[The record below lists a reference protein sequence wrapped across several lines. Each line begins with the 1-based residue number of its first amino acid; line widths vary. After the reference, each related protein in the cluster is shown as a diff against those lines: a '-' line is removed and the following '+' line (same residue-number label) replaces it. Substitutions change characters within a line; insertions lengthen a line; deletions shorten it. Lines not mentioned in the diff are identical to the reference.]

1 MVSGS
6 HRLTYNYEMLVN
18 SNNVA
23 QTLKLSIKADFVLLL
38 FGLVMSVLGGPAFAI
53 DYFEIT
59 KPKFI
64 PVKVG
69 LIGGRDTE
77 VVAVKKIFRE
87 NLEKVLYF
95 QIIDG
100 TREEFAQSE
109 EVFFQLEII
118 LKKKLDQLEFNLW
131 TKGEDLPVTQ
141 NSLPLKGGVDNFRKI
156 GLFLTDWFV
165 LKTLNFKGVT
175 ASKIAYTAQKIN
187 RRKNIMLSSYDGTVQ
202 KRFSYNL
209 GSNNLASWSFDNKN
223 ILYTT
228 FTRSSVQLTI
238 QPSIRLRAK
247 ILSFPSVFQPLGA
260 SWRMDGESI
269 LLTLMKKGNS
279 DIYSYNLADAKLEK
293 IFAWKSLETSPQM
306 SPDGKKIAFVS
317 DSARLNRPQIYVHN
331 ILTHKTERV
340 TFRGNYNSSP
350 KWSPDGSQLIYER
363 QVKGVF
369 QLFKYT
375 LLTRKH
381 VQLTFGRY
389 DSEKPDWSPNG
400 KQIVFSAKK
409 KKVSKLYYIS
419 AFGGRSIRVTTNA
432 NNITETNPVWSK

>member
-1 MVSGS
+1 MCATGGS
-6 HRLTYNYEMLVN
+6 AL
-18 SNNVA
+18 
-23 QTLKLSIKADFVLLL
+23 
-38 FGLVMSVLGGPAFAI
+38 AI

-59 KPKFI
+59 NPKFV

-69 LIGGRDTE
+69 MIEGAGSE
-77 VVAVKKIFRE
+77 VTAVQKVFKA

-100 TREEFAQSE
+100 TKAEFLKSE
-109 EVFFQLEII
+109 EVVFRLELLLKKNPDQLEIT
-118 LKKKLDQLEFNLW
+118 LW
-131 TKGEDLPVTQ
+131 TQGEESAVAQKL
-141 NSLPLKGGVDNFRKI
+141 LPLEEAENLRKT
-156 GLFLTDWFV
+156 GLLLADWFV
-165 LKTLNFKGVT
+165 GKTLNFKGVSG
-175 ASKIAYTAQKIN
+175 SKIAYTSQKTN

-247 ILSFPSVFQPLGA
+247 ILTFPSGFQPLGA
-260 SWRMDGESI
+260 SWRKDGKSI

-279 DIYSYNLADAKLEK
+279 DIFSYNLADAKLEK

-306 SPDGKKIAFVS
+306 SPDGQKIAFVS
-317 DSARLNRPQIYVHN
+317 DSARPRRPQIYVHN
-331 ILTHKTERV
+331 MLSHKTERV
-340 TFRGNYNSSP
+340 TFRGSYNSSP
-350 KWSPDGSQLIYER
+350 KWSPDGSQLVYER

-375 LLTRKH
+375 LLTRRH
-381 VQLTFGRY
+381 LQLTFGRY
-389 DSEKPDWSPNG
+389 DAEKPDWSPNG

-409 KKVSKLYYIS
+409 KKMAKLYYIS

-432 NNITETNPVWSK
+432 NDIAETNPVWSK

>member
-1 MVSGS
+1 MCVTGGS
-6 HRLTYNYEMLVN
+6 AL
-18 SNNVA
+18 
-23 QTLKLSIKADFVLLL
+23 
-38 FGLVMSVLGGPAFAI
+38 AI

-59 KPKFI
+59 NPKFV

-69 LIGGRDTE
+69 LIEGAGSE
-77 VVAVKKIFRE
+77 VKAIQKVFKA

-100 TREEFAQSE
+100 TKAEFLKSE
-109 EVFFQLEII
+109 EVVFRLELLLKKNPDQLEIS
-118 LKKKLDQLEFNLW
+118 LW
-131 TKGEDLPVTQ
+131 TQGEESPVAQ
-141 NSLPLKGGVDNFRKI
+141 KLLPLEEADNLRKT
-156 GLFLTDWFV
+156 GLLLADWFV
-165 LKTLNFKGVT
+165 GETLNFKGVSD
-175 ASKIAYTAQKIN
+175 SKIAYTSQKTN
-187 RRKNIMLSSYDGTVQ
+187 RRKNIMLSSYDGTLQ

-247 ILSFPSVFQPLGA
+247 ILSFPSGFQPLGA
-260 SWRMDGESI
+260 SWRKDGKSI
-269 LLTLMKKGNS
+269 LLTLMNKGNS
-279 DIYSYNLADAKLEK
+279 DIYSYNLADSKLEK

-306 SPDGKKIAFVS
+306 SQDGQKIAFVS
-317 DSARLNRPQIYVHN
+317 DSARPRRPQIYVHN
-331 ILTHKTERV
+331 MLTNKTERV
-340 TFRGNYNSSP
+340 TFRGSYNSSP
-350 KWSPDGSQLIYER
+350 KWSPDGSQLVYER
-363 QVKGVF
+363 QIKGVF

-375 LLTRKH
+375 LLTRRH
-381 VQLTFGRY
+381 LQLTFGRY

-409 KKVSKLYYIS
+409 KNVSKLYYIS

-432 NNITETNPVWSK
+432 NDIAETNPVWSK

>member
-1 MVSGS
+1 MCATGGS
-6 HRLTYNYEMLVN
+6 AL
-18 SNNVA
+18 
-23 QTLKLSIKADFVLLL
+23 
-38 FGLVMSVLGGPAFAI
+38 AI

-59 KPKFI
+59 NPKFV

-69 LIGGRDTE
+69 MIEGAGSE
-77 VVAVKKIFRE
+77 VTAVQKVFKA

-100 TREEFAQSE
+100 TKAEFLKSE
-109 EVFFQLEII
+109 EVVFRLELLLKKNPDQLEIT
-118 LKKKLDQLEFNLW
+118 LW
-131 TKGEDLPVTQ
+131 TQGEESPVAQ
-141 NSLPLKGGVDNFRKI
+141 KLLPLEEAENLRKT
-156 GLFLTDWFV
+156 GLLLADWFV
-165 LKTLNFKGVT
+165 GKTLNFNGVSG
-175 ASKIAYTAQKIN
+175 SKIAYTSQKTN

-247 ILSFPSVFQPLGA
+247 ILTFPSGFQPLGA
-260 SWRMDGESI
+260 SWRKDGKSI

-279 DIYSYNLADAKLEK
+279 DIFSYNLADAKLEK

-306 SPDGKKIAFVS
+306 SPDGQKIAFVS
-317 DSARLNRPQIYVHN
+317 DSARPRRPQIYVHN
-331 ILTHKTERV
+331 MLSHKTERV
-340 TFRGNYNSSP
+340 TFRGSYNSSP
-350 KWSPDGSQLIYER
+350 KWSPDGSQLVYER

-375 LLTRKH
+375 LLTRRH
-381 VQLTFGRY
+381 LQLTFGRY
-389 DSEKPDWSPNG
+389 DAEKPDWSPNG

-409 KKVSKLYYIS
+409 KKMAKLYYIS

-432 NNITETNPVWSK
+432 NDIAETNPVWSK

>member
-1 MVSGS
+1 MSVKSKNANQAIIL
-6 HRLTYNYEMLVN
+6 R
-18 SNNVA
+18 
-23 QTLKLSIKADFVLLL
+23 IKAGFVFLL
-38 FGLVMSVLGGPAFAI
+38 FGLIMCSTGGSALAI

-59 KPKFI
+59 NPKFV

-69 LIGGRDTE
+69 LIEGAGSE
-77 VVAVKKIFRE
+77 VTAVQKVFKA

-100 TREEFAQSE
+100 TKAEFLKSE
-109 EVFFQLEII
+109 EVVFRLELFLKKNPDQLEIT
-118 LKKKLDQLEFNLW
+118 LW
-131 TKGEDLPVTQ
+131 TQGEESAVAQKL
-141 NSLPLKGGVDNFRKI
+141 LPLEEVENLRKT
-156 GLFLTDWFV
+156 GLLLADWFV
-165 LKTLNFKGVT
+165 GKTLNFNGVSG
-175 ASKIAYTAQKIN
+175 SKIAYTSQKTN

-247 ILSFPSVFQPLGA
+247 ILTFPSGFQPLGA
-260 SWRMDGESI
+260 SWRKDGKSI

-279 DIYSYNLADAKLEK
+279 DIFSYNLADAKLEK

-306 SPDGKKIAFVS
+306 SPDGQKIAFVS
-317 DSARLNRPQIYVHN
+317 DSARPRRPQIYVHN
-331 ILTHKTERV
+331 MLSHKTERV
-340 TFRGNYNSSP
+340 TFRGSYNSSP
-350 KWSPDGSQLIYER
+350 KWSPDGSQLVYER

-375 LLTRKH
+375 LLTRRH
-381 VQLTFGRY
+381 LQLTFGRY
-389 DSEKPDWSPNG
+389 DAEKPDWSPNG

-409 KKVSKLYYIS
+409 KKMAKLYYIS

-432 NNITETNPVWSK
+432 NDIAETNPVWSK

>member
-1 MVSGS
+1 MCATGGS
-6 HRLTYNYEMLVN
+6 AL
-18 SNNVA
+18 
-23 QTLKLSIKADFVLLL
+23 
-38 FGLVMSVLGGPAFAI
+38 AI

-59 KPKFI
+59 NPKFV

-69 LIGGRDTE
+69 MIEGVGSE
-77 VVAVKKIFRE
+77 VMAVQKVFKA

-100 TREEFAQSE
+100 TKAEFLKSE
-109 EVFFQLEII
+109 EVVFRLELLLKKNPDQLEIT
-118 LKKKLDQLEFNLW
+118 LW
-131 TKGEDLPVTQ
+131 TQGEESPVAQ
-141 NSLPLKGGVDNFRKI
+141 KLLPLEEVENLRKT
-156 GLFLTDWFV
+156 GLLLADWFV
-165 LKTLNFKGVT
+165 GKTLNFNGVSG
-175 ASKIAYTAQKIN
+175 SKIAYTSQKTN

-247 ILSFPSVFQPLGA
+247 ILTFPSGFQPLGA
-260 SWRMDGESI
+260 SWRKDGKSI

-279 DIYSYNLADAKLEK
+279 DIFSYNLADAKLEK

-306 SPDGKKIAFVS
+306 SPDGQKIAFVS
-317 DSARLNRPQIYVHN
+317 DSARPRRPQIYVHN
-331 ILTHKTERV
+331 MLSHKTERV
-340 TFRGNYNSSP
+340 TFRGSYNSSP
-350 KWSPDGSQLIYER
+350 KWSPDGSQLVYER

-375 LLTRKH
+375 LLTRRH
-381 VQLTFGRY
+381 LQLTFGRY
-389 DSEKPDWSPNG
+389 DAEKPDWSPNG

-409 KKVSKLYYIS
+409 KKMAKLYYIS

-432 NNITETNPVWSK
+432 NDIAETNPVWSK

>member
-1 MVSGS
+1 MCATGGS
-6 HRLTYNYEMLVN
+6 AL
-18 SNNVA
+18 
-23 QTLKLSIKADFVLLL
+23 
-38 FGLVMSVLGGPAFAI
+38 AI

-59 KPKFI
+59 NPKFV

-69 LIGGRDTE
+69 MIDGVGSE
-77 VVAVKKIFRE
+77 VMAVQKVFKA

-100 TREEFAQSE
+100 TKAEFLKSE
-109 EVFFQLEII
+109 EVVFRLELLLKKNPDQLEIT
-118 LKKKLDQLEFNLW
+118 LW
-131 TKGEDLPVTQ
+131 TQGEESPVAQ
-141 NSLPLKGGVDNFRKI
+141 KLLPLEEVENLRKT
-156 GLFLTDWFV
+156 GLLLADWFV
-165 LKTLNFKGVT
+165 GKTLNFKGVSG
-175 ASKIAYTAQKIN
+175 SKIAYTSQKTN

-247 ILSFPSVFQPLGA
+247 ILTFPSGFQPLGA
-260 SWRMDGESI
+260 SWRKDGKSI
-269 LLTLMKKGNS
+269 LLTLMNKGNS

-306 SPDGKKIAFVS
+306 SPDGQKIAFVS
-317 DSARLNRPQIYVHN
+317 DSARPRRPQIYVHN
-331 ILTHKTERV
+331 MLSHKTERV
-340 TFRGNYNSSP
+340 TFRGSYNSSP
-350 KWSPDGSQLIYER
+350 KWSPDGSQLVYER

-375 LLTRKH
+375 LLTRRH
-381 VQLTFGRY
+381 LQLTFGRY
-389 DSEKPDWSPNG
+389 DAEKPDWSPNG

-409 KKVSKLYYIS
+409 KKMAKLYYIS

-432 NNITETNPVWSK
+432 KDIAETNPVWSK

>member
-1 MVSGS
+1 MSVKSKNANQAIIL
-6 HRLTYNYEMLVN
+6 R
-18 SNNVA
+18 
-23 QTLKLSIKADFVLLL
+23 IKAGFVFLL
-38 FGLVMSVLGGPAFAI
+38 FGLIMCSTGGSALAI

-59 KPKFI
+59 NPKFV

-69 LIGGRDTE
+69 MIEGAGGE
-77 VVAVKKIFRE
+77 VAAVQKVFKA

-100 TREEFAQSE
+100 TKAEFLKSE
-109 EVFFQLEII
+109 EVVFRLELLLKKYPDQLEIT
-118 LKKKLDQLEFNLW
+118 LW
-131 TKGEDLPVTQ
+131 TQGEESPVAQ
-141 NSLPLKGGVDNFRKI
+141 KLLPLEEAENLRKT
-156 GLFLTDWFV
+156 GLLLADWFV
-165 LKTLNFKGVT
+165 GKTLNFKGVSG
-175 ASKIAYTAQKIN
+175 SKIAYTSQKTN

-247 ILSFPSVFQPLGA
+247 ILTFPSGFQPLGA
-260 SWRMDGESI
+260 SWRKDGKSI

-279 DIYSYNLADAKLEK
+279 DIFSYNLADAKLEK

-306 SPDGKKIAFVS
+306 SPDGQKIAFVS
-317 DSARLNRPQIYVHN
+317 DSARPRRPQIYVHN
-331 ILTHKTERV
+331 MLSHKTERV
-340 TFRGNYNSSP
+340 TFRGSYNSSP
-350 KWSPDGSQLIYER
+350 KWSPDGSQLVYER

-375 LLTRKH
+375 LLTRRH
-381 VQLTFGRY
+381 LQLTFGRY
-389 DSEKPDWSPNG
+389 DAEKPDWSPNG

-409 KKVSKLYYIS
+409 KKMAKLYYIS

-432 NNITETNPVWSK
+432 NDIAETNPVWSK

>member
-1 MVSGS
+1 MSVKSKNANQAIIL
-6 HRLTYNYEMLVN
+6 R
-18 SNNVA
+18 
-23 QTLKLSIKADFVLLL
+23 IKAGFVFLL
-38 FGLVMSVLGGPAFAI
+38 FGLIMCATGGSALAI

-59 KPKFI
+59 NPKFV

-69 LIGGRDTE
+69 MIEGAGSE
-77 VVAVKKIFRE
+77 VTAVQKVFKA

-100 TREEFAQSE
+100 TKAEFLKSE
-109 EVFFQLEII
+109 EVVFRLELLLKKNPDQLEIT
-118 LKKKLDQLEFNLW
+118 LW
-131 TKGEDLPVTQ
+131 TQGEESAVAQKL
-141 NSLPLKGGVDNFRKI
+141 LPLEEVENLRKT
-156 GLFLTDWFV
+156 GLLLADWFV
-165 LKTLNFKGVT
+165 GKTLNFNGVSG
-175 ASKIAYTAQKIN
+175 SKIAYTSQKTN

-247 ILSFPSVFQPLGA
+247 ILTFPSGFQPLGA
-260 SWRMDGESI
+260 SWRKDGKSI

-279 DIYSYNLADAKLEK
+279 DIFSYNLADAKLEK

-306 SPDGKKIAFVS
+306 SPDGQKIAFVS
-317 DSARLNRPQIYVHN
+317 DSARPRRPQIYVHN
-331 ILTHKTERV
+331 MLSHKTERV
-340 TFRGNYNSSP
+340 TFRGSYNSSP
-350 KWSPDGSQLIYER
+350 KWSPDGSQLVYER

-375 LLTRKH
+375 LLTRRH
-381 VQLTFGRY
+381 LQLTFGRY
-389 DSEKPDWSPNG
+389 DAEKPDWSPNG

-409 KKVSKLYYIS
+409 KKMAKLYYIS

-432 NNITETNPVWSK
+432 NDIAETNPVWSK

>member
-1 MVSGS
+1 MCATGGS
-6 HRLTYNYEMLVN
+6 AL
-18 SNNVA
+18 
-23 QTLKLSIKADFVLLL
+23 
-38 FGLVMSVLGGPAFAI
+38 AI

-59 KPKFI
+59 NPKFV

-69 LIGGRDTE
+69 LIEGAGSE
-77 VVAVKKIFRE
+77 VTAVQKVFKA

-100 TREEFAQSE
+100 TKAEFLKSE
-109 EVFFQLEII
+109 EVVFRLELLLKKNPDQLEIT
-118 LKKKLDQLEFNLW
+118 LW
-131 TKGEDLPVTQ
+131 TQGEESPVAQ
-141 NSLPLKGGVDNFRKI
+141 KLLPLEEADNLRKT
-156 GLFLTDWFV
+156 GLLLADWFV
-165 LKTLNFKGVT
+165 GKTLNFNGVSG
-175 ASKIAYTAQKIN
+175 SKIAYTSQKTN

-247 ILSFPSVFQPLGA
+247 ILTFPSGFQPLGA
-260 SWRMDGESI
+260 SWRKDGKSI

-279 DIYSYNLADAKLEK
+279 DIFSYNLADAKLEK

-306 SPDGKKIAFVS
+306 SPDGQKIAFVS
-317 DSARLNRPQIYVHN
+317 DSARPRRPQIYVHN
-331 ILTHKTERV
+331 MLSHKTERV
-340 TFRGNYNSSP
+340 TFRGSYNSSP
-350 KWSPDGSQLIYER
+350 KWSPDGSQLVYER

-375 LLTRKH
+375 LLTRRH
-381 VQLTFGRY
+381 LQLTFGRY
-389 DSEKPDWSPNG
+389 DAEKPDWSPNG

-409 KKVSKLYYIS
+409 KKMAKLYYIS

-432 NNITETNPVWSK
+432 NDIAETNPVWSK

>member
-1 MVSGS
+1 MLIGLIMSASGGS
-6 HRLTYNYEMLVN
+6 AV
-18 SNNVA
+18 
-23 QTLKLSIKADFVLLL
+23 
-38 FGLVMSVLGGPAFAI
+38 AI

-59 KPKFI
+59 NPKFV

-69 LIGGRDTE
+69 LIGGSGTE
-77 VVAVKKIFRE
+77 VVAIKKVFKA

-95 QIIDG
+95 KIING
-100 TREEFAQSE
+100 TKEEFAQSE
-109 EVFFQLEII
+109 EVIFRLELL
-118 LKKKLDQLEFNLW
+118 LKKNPDQLEVTLW
-131 TKGEDLPVTQ
+131 SQGEESPVAQKLLPLEETKGL
-141 NSLPLKGGVDNFRKI
+141 RKT
-156 GLFLTDWFV
+156 GLLLADWFV
-165 LKTLNFKGVT
+165 GKTLNFKGVSV
-175 ASKIAYTAQKIN
+175 SKIAYTAQKAK

-223 ILYTT
+223 IIYTT

-247 ILSFPSVFQPLGA
+247 ILSFPSGFQPLGA
-260 SWRMDGESI
+260 SWIKDGKSI

-279 DIYSYNLADAKLEK
+279 DIFSYNLADAKLEK

-306 SPDGKKIAFVS
+306 SPDGQKIAFVS
-317 DSARLNRPQIYVHN
+317 DSARPRRPQIYVHN
-331 ILTHKTERV
+331 MLTHKTERV
-340 TFRGNYNSSP
+340 TFRGSYNSSP

-375 LLTRKH
+375 LLTRRH
-381 VQLTFGRY
+381 LQLTFGRY

-409 KKVSKLYYIS
+409 KNVSKLYYIS

-432 NNITETNPVWSK
+432 NDIAETNPVWSK

>member
-1 MVSGS
+1 MSVKSKNGDKA
-6 HRLTYNYEMLVN
+6 LILV
-18 SNNVA
+18 
-23 QTLKLSIKADFVLLL
+23 IKAGFVLMLI
-38 FGLVMSVLGGPAFAI
+38 GLIMSASGGSAVAI

-59 KPKFI
+59 NPKFV

-69 LIGGRDTE
+69 LIGGSGTE
-77 VVAVKKIFRE
+77 VVAIKKVFKA

-95 QIIDG
+95 KIING
-100 TREEFAQSE
+100 TKEEFAQSE
-109 EVFFQLEII
+109 EVIFRLELL
-118 LKKKLDQLEFNLW
+118 LKKNPDQLEVTLW
-131 TKGEDLPVTQ
+131 SQGEESPVAQ
-141 NSLPLKGGVDNFRKI
+141 KLLPLEETEGLRKT
-156 GLFLTDWFV
+156 GLLLADWFV
-165 LKTLNFKGVT
+165 GKTLNFKGISG
-175 ASKIAYTAQKIN
+175 SKIAYTAQKAK

-223 ILYTT
+223 IIYTT

-247 ILSFPSVFQPLGA
+247 ILSFPSGFQPLGA
-260 SWRMDGESI
+260 SWIKDGKSI

-279 DIYSYNLADAKLEK
+279 DIFSYNLADAKLEK

-306 SPDGKKIAFVS
+306 SPDGQKIAFVS
-317 DSARLNRPQIYVHN
+317 DSARPRRPQIYVHN
-331 ILTHKTERV
+331 MLTHKTERV
-340 TFRGNYNSSP
+340 TFRGSYNSSP

-375 LLTRKH
+375 LLTRRH
-381 VQLTFGRY
+381 LQLTFGRY

-409 KKVSKLYYIS
+409 KNVSKLYYIS

-432 NNITETNPVWSK
+432 NDIAETNPVWSK

>member
-1 MVSGS
+1 MCATGGS
-6 HRLTYNYEMLVN
+6 AL
-18 SNNVA
+18 
-23 QTLKLSIKADFVLLL
+23 
-38 FGLVMSVLGGPAFAI
+38 AI

-59 KPKFI
+59 NPKFV

-69 LIGGRDTE
+69 LIEGAGSE
-77 VVAVKKIFRE
+77 VKAIQKVFKA

-100 TREEFAQSE
+100 TKAEFLKSE
-109 EVFFQLEII
+109 EVVFRLELLLKKNPDQLEIS
-118 LKKKLDQLEFNLW
+118 LW
-131 TKGEDLPVTQ
+131 TQGEESPVAQ
-141 NSLPLKGGVDNFRKI
+141 KLLPLEEADNLRKT
-156 GLFLTDWFV
+156 GLLLADWFV
-165 LKTLNFKGVT
+165 GETLNFKGVSD
-175 ASKIAYTAQKIN
+175 SKIAYTSQKTN
-187 RRKNIMLSSYDGTVQ
+187 RRKNIMLSSYDGTLQ

-247 ILSFPSVFQPLGA
+247 ILSFPSGFQPLGA
-260 SWRMDGESI
+260 SWRKDGKSI
-269 LLTLMKKGNS
+269 LLTLMNKGNS
-279 DIYSYNLADAKLEK
+279 DIYSYNLADSKLEK

-306 SPDGKKIAFVS
+306 SQDGQKIAFVS
-317 DSARLNRPQIYVHN
+317 DSARPRRPQIYVHN
-331 ILTHKTERV
+331 MLTNKTERV
-340 TFRGNYNSSP
+340 TFRGSYNSSP
-350 KWSPDGSQLIYER
+350 KWSPDGSQLVYER
-363 QVKGVF
+363 QIKGVF

-375 LLTRKH
+375 LLTRRH
-381 VQLTFGRY
+381 LQLTFGRY

-409 KKVSKLYYIS
+409 KNVSKLYYIS

-432 NNITETNPVWSK
+432 NDIAETNPVWSK

>member
-1 MVSGS
+1 MCATGGS
-6 HRLTYNYEMLVN
+6 AL
-18 SNNVA
+18 
-23 QTLKLSIKADFVLLL
+23 
-38 FGLVMSVLGGPAFAI
+38 AI

-59 KPKFI
+59 NPKFV

-69 LIGGRDTE
+69 MIEGAGSE
-77 VVAVKKIFRE
+77 VTAVQKVFKA

-100 TREEFAQSE
+100 TKAEFLKSE
-109 EVFFQLEII
+109 EVVFRLELLLKKNPDQLEIT
-118 LKKKLDQLEFNLW
+118 LW
-131 TKGEDLPVTQ
+131 TQGEESAVAQKL
-141 NSLPLKGGVDNFRKI
+141 LPLEEAENLRKT
-156 GLFLTDWFV
+156 GLLLADWFV
-165 LKTLNFKGVT
+165 GKTLNFNGVSG
-175 ASKIAYTAQKIN
+175 SKIAYTSQKTN

-247 ILSFPSVFQPLGA
+247 ILTFPSGFQPLGA
-260 SWRMDGESI
+260 SWRKDGKSI

-279 DIYSYNLADAKLEK
+279 DIFSYNLADAKLEK

-306 SPDGKKIAFVS
+306 SPDGQKIAFVS
-317 DSARLNRPQIYVHN
+317 DSARPRRPQIYVHN
-331 ILTHKTERV
+331 MLSHKTERV
-340 TFRGNYNSSP
+340 TFRGSYNSSP
-350 KWSPDGSQLIYER
+350 KWSPDGSQLVYER

-375 LLTRKH
+375 LLTRRH
-381 VQLTFGRY
+381 LQLTFGRY
-389 DSEKPDWSPNG
+389 DAEKPDWSPNG

-409 KKVSKLYYIS
+409 KKMAKLYYIS

-432 NNITETNPVWSK
+432 NDIAETNPVWSK

>member
-1 MVSGS
+1 MCATGGS
-6 HRLTYNYEMLVN
+6 AL
-18 SNNVA
+18 
-23 QTLKLSIKADFVLLL
+23 
-38 FGLVMSVLGGPAFAI
+38 AI

-59 KPKFI
+59 NPKFV

-69 LIGGRDTE
+69 MIEGAGSE
-77 VVAVKKIFRE
+77 VTAVQKVFKA

-100 TREEFAQSE
+100 TKAEFLKSE
-109 EVFFQLEII
+109 EVVFRLELLLKKNPDQLEIT
-118 LKKKLDQLEFNLW
+118 LW
-131 TKGEDLPVTQ
+131 TQGEESPVAQ
-141 NSLPLKGGVDNFRKI
+141 KLLPLEEVENLRKT
-156 GLFLTDWFV
+156 GLLLADWFV
-165 LKTLNFKGVT
+165 GKTLNFNGVSG
-175 ASKIAYTAQKIN
+175 SKIAYTSQKTN

-247 ILSFPSVFQPLGA
+247 ILTFPSGFQPLGA
-260 SWRMDGESI
+260 SWRKDGKSI

-279 DIYSYNLADAKLEK
+279 DIFSYNLADAKLEK

-306 SPDGKKIAFVS
+306 SPDGQKIAFVS
-317 DSARLNRPQIYVHN
+317 DSARPRRPQIYVHN
-331 ILTHKTERV
+331 MLSHKTERV
-340 TFRGNYNSSP
+340 TFRGSYNSSP
-350 KWSPDGSQLIYER
+350 KWSPDGSQLVYER

-375 LLTRKH
+375 LLTRRH
-381 VQLTFGRY
+381 LQLTFGRY
-389 DSEKPDWSPNG
+389 DAEKPDWSPNG

-409 KKVSKLYYIS
+409 KKMAKLYYIS

-432 NNITETNPVWSK
+432 NDIAETNPVWSK

>member
-1 MVSGS
+1 M
-6 HRLTYNYEMLVN
+6 
-18 SNNVA
+18 
-23 QTLKLSIKADFVLLL
+23 
-38 FGLVMSVLGGPAFAI
+38 
-53 DYFEIT
+53 
-59 KPKFI
+59 
-64 PVKVG
+64 
-69 LIGGRDTE
+69 
-77 VVAVKKIFRE
+77 
-87 NLEKVLYF
+87 
-95 QIIDG
+95 
-100 TREEFAQSE
+100 
-109 EVFFQLEII
+109 
-118 LKKKLDQLEFNLW
+118 DQLEFNLW
-131 TKGEDLPVTQ
+131 TKGEDLPVTK

-156 GLFLTDWFV
+156 GLLLTDWFV

-175 ASKIAYTAQKIN
+175 ASKIAYSAQKIN

-400 KQIVFSAKK
+400 KQIIFSSKME
-409 KKVSKLYYIS
+409 KVPKLYYIS
-419 AFGGRSIRVTTNA
+419 SFGGRTIRVTKSPP
-432 NNITETNPVWSK
+432 NISETNPVWSK

>member
-1 MVSGS
+1 MCATGGS
-6 HRLTYNYEMLVN
+6 AL
-18 SNNVA
+18 
-23 QTLKLSIKADFVLLL
+23 
-38 FGLVMSVLGGPAFAI
+38 AI

-59 KPKFI
+59 NPKFV

-69 LIGGRDTE
+69 LIEGAGSE
-77 VVAVKKIFRE
+77 VTAVQKVFKA

-100 TREEFAQSE
+100 TKAEFLKSE
-109 EVFFQLEII
+109 EVVFRLELLLKKNPDQLEIT
-118 LKKKLDQLEFNLW
+118 LW
-131 TKGEDLPVTQ
+131 TQGEESPVAQ
-141 NSLPLKGGVDNFRKI
+141 KLLPLEEAENLRKT
-156 GLFLTDWFV
+156 GLLLADWFV
-165 LKTLNFKGVT
+165 GKTLNFNGVSG
-175 ASKIAYTAQKIN
+175 SKIAYTSQKTN

-247 ILSFPSVFQPLGA
+247 ILTFPSGFQPLGA
-260 SWRMDGESI
+260 SWRKDGKSI

-279 DIYSYNLADAKLEK
+279 DIFSYNLADAKLEK

-306 SPDGKKIAFVS
+306 SPDGQKIAFVS
-317 DSARLNRPQIYVHN
+317 DSARPRRPQIYVHN
-331 ILTHKTERV
+331 MLSHKTERV
-340 TFRGNYNSSP
+340 TFRGSYNSSP
-350 KWSPDGSQLIYER
+350 KWSPDGSQLVYER

-375 LLTRKH
+375 LLTRRH
-381 VQLTFGRY
+381 LQLTFGRY
-389 DSEKPDWSPNG
+389 DAEKPDWSPNG

-409 KKVSKLYYIS
+409 KKMAKLYYIS

-432 NNITETNPVWSK
+432 NDIAETNPVWSK

>member
-1 MVSGS
+1 MCATGGS
-6 HRLTYNYEMLVN
+6 AL
-18 SNNVA
+18 
-23 QTLKLSIKADFVLLL
+23 
-38 FGLVMSVLGGPAFAI
+38 AI

-59 KPKFI
+59 NPKFV

-69 LIGGRDTE
+69 MIEGAGGE
-77 VVAVKKIFRE
+77 VAAVQKVFKA

-100 TREEFAQSE
+100 TKAEFLKSE
-109 EVFFQLEII
+109 EVVFRLELLLKKNPDQLEIT
-118 LKKKLDQLEFNLW
+118 LW
-131 TKGEDLPVTQ
+131 TQGEESAVAQKL
-141 NSLPLKGGVDNFRKI
+141 LPLEEVENLRKT
-156 GLFLTDWFV
+156 GLLLADWFV
-165 LKTLNFKGVT
+165 GKTLNFKGVSG
-175 ASKIAYTAQKIN
+175 SKIAYTSQKTN

-247 ILSFPSVFQPLGA
+247 ILTFPSGFQPLGA
-260 SWRMDGESI
+260 SWRKDGKSI

-279 DIYSYNLADAKLEK
+279 DIFSYNLADAKLEK

-306 SPDGKKIAFVS
+306 SPDGQKIAFVS
-317 DSARLNRPQIYVHN
+317 DSARPRRPQIYVHN
-331 ILTHKTERV
+331 MLSHKTERV
-340 TFRGNYNSSP
+340 TFRGSYNSSP
-350 KWSPDGSQLIYER
+350 KWSPDGSQLVYER

-375 LLTRKH
+375 LLTRRH
-381 VQLTFGRY
+381 LQLTFGRY
-389 DSEKPDWSPNG
+389 DAEKPDWSPNG

-409 KKVSKLYYIS
+409 KKMAKLYYIS

-432 NNITETNPVWSK
+432 NDIAETNPVWSK

>member
-1 MVSGS
+1 MCVTGGS
-6 HRLTYNYEMLVN
+6 AL
-18 SNNVA
+18 
-23 QTLKLSIKADFVLLL
+23 
-38 FGLVMSVLGGPAFAI
+38 AI

-59 KPKFI
+59 NPKFV

-69 LIGGRDTE
+69 LIEGAGSE
-77 VVAVKKIFRE
+77 VTAVQKVFKA

-100 TREEFAQSE
+100 TKAEFLKSE
-109 EVFFQLEII
+109 EVVFRLELLLKKNPDQLEIS
-118 LKKKLDQLEFNLW
+118 LW
-131 TKGEDLPVTQ
+131 TQGEESPVAQ
-141 NSLPLKGGVDNFRKI
+141 KLLPLEEADNLRKT
-156 GLFLTDWFV
+156 GLLLADWFV
-165 LKTLNFKGVT
+165 GETLNFKGVSD
-175 ASKIAYTAQKIN
+175 SKIAYTSQKTN
-187 RRKNIMLSSYDGTVQ
+187 RRKNIMLSSYDGTLQ

-247 ILSFPSVFQPLGA
+247 ILSFPSGFQPLGA
-260 SWRMDGESI
+260 SWRKDGKSI
-269 LLTLMKKGNS
+269 LLTLMNKGNS
-279 DIYSYNLADAKLEK
+279 DIYSYNLADSKLEK

-306 SPDGKKIAFVS
+306 SQDGQKIAFVS
-317 DSARLNRPQIYVHN
+317 DSARPRRPQIYVHN
-331 ILTHKTERV
+331 MLTNKTERV
-340 TFRGNYNSSP
+340 TFRGSYNSSP
-350 KWSPDGSQLIYER
+350 KWSPDGSQLVYER
-363 QVKGVF
+363 QIKGVF

-375 LLTRKH
+375 LLTRRH
-381 VQLTFGRY
+381 LQLTFGRY

-409 KKVSKLYYIS
+409 KNVSKLYYIS

-432 NNITETNPVWSK
+432 NDIAETNPVWSK

>member
-1 MVSGS
+1 MCATGGS
-6 HRLTYNYEMLVN
+6 AL
-18 SNNVA
+18 
-23 QTLKLSIKADFVLLL
+23 
-38 FGLVMSVLGGPAFAI
+38 AI

-59 KPKFI
+59 NPKFV

-69 LIGGRDTE
+69 MIEGAGSE
-77 VVAVKKIFRE
+77 VTAVQKVFKA

-100 TREEFAQSE
+100 TKAEFLKSE
-109 EVFFQLEII
+109 EVVFRLELLLKKNPDQLEIT
-118 LKKKLDQLEFNLW
+118 LW
-131 TKGEDLPVTQ
+131 TQGEESPVAQ
-141 NSLPLKGGVDNFRKI
+141 KLLPLEEAENLRKT
-156 GLFLTDWFV
+156 GLLLADWFV
-165 LKTLNFKGVT
+165 GKTLNFKGVSG
-175 ASKIAYTAQKIN
+175 SKIAYTSQKTN

-247 ILSFPSVFQPLGA
+247 ILTFPSGFQPLGA
-260 SWRMDGESI
+260 SWRKDGKSI

-279 DIYSYNLADAKLEK
+279 DIFSYNLADAKLEK

-306 SPDGKKIAFVS
+306 SPDGQKIAFVS
-317 DSARLNRPQIYVHN
+317 DSARPRRPQIYVHN
-331 ILTHKTERV
+331 MLSHKTERV
-340 TFRGNYNSSP
+340 TFRGSYNSSP
-350 KWSPDGSQLIYER
+350 KWSPDGSQLVYER

-375 LLTRKH
+375 LLTRRH
-381 VQLTFGRY
+381 LQLTFGRY
-389 DSEKPDWSPNG
+389 DAEKPDWSPNG

-409 KKVSKLYYIS
+409 KKMAKLYYIS

-432 NNITETNPVWSK
+432 NDIAETNPVWSK

>member
-1 MVSGS
+1 MSVKSKNANQAIIL
-6 HRLTYNYEMLVN
+6 R
-18 SNNVA
+18 
-23 QTLKLSIKADFVLLL
+23 IKAGFVFLL
-38 FGLVMSVLGGPAFAI
+38 FGLIMCSTGGSALAI

-59 KPKFI
+59 NPKFV

-69 LIGGRDTE
+69 LIEGAGSE
-77 VVAVKKIFRE
+77 VTAVQKVFKA

-100 TREEFAQSE
+100 TKAEFLKSD
-109 EVFFQLEII
+109 EVVFRLELLLKKNPDQLEIT
-118 LKKKLDQLEFNLW
+118 LW
-131 TKGEDLPVTQ
+131 TQGEESPVAQ
-141 NSLPLKGGVDNFRKI
+141 KLLPLEETENLRKT
-156 GLFLTDWFV
+156 GLLLADWFV
-165 LKTLNFKGVT
+165 GKTLNFNGVSG
-175 ASKIAYTAQKIN
+175 SKIAYTSQKTN

-247 ILSFPSVFQPLGA
+247 ILTFPSGFQPLGA
-260 SWRMDGESI
+260 SWRKDGKSI

-279 DIYSYNLADAKLEK
+279 DIFSYNLADAKLEK

-306 SPDGKKIAFVS
+306 SPDGQKIAFVS
-317 DSARLNRPQIYVHN
+317 DSARPRRPQIYVHN
-331 ILTHKTERV
+331 MLSHKTERV
-340 TFRGNYNSSP
+340 TFRGSYNSSP
-350 KWSPDGSQLIYER
+350 KWSPDGSQLVYER

-375 LLTRKH
+375 LLTRRH
-381 VQLTFGRY
+381 LQLTFGRY
-389 DSEKPDWSPNG
+389 DAEKPDWSPNG
-400 KQIVFSAKK
+400 KQLVFSAKK
-409 KKVSKLYYIS
+409 KQMAKLYAIS

-432 NNITETNPVWSK
+432 NDIAETNPVWSK

>member
-1 MVSGS
+1 
-6 HRLTYNYEMLVN
+6 MLVKPKYGDQ
-18 SNNVA
+18 A
-23 QTLKLSIKADFVLLL
+23 TILSIKAGFVFLLL
-38 FGLVMSVLGGPAFAI
+38 GLIMSVSGGSAHAI

-59 KPKFI
+59 NPKFV

-69 LIGGRDTE
+69 LIEGTGTE
-77 VVAVKKIFRE
+77 AEAVQKVFKD
-87 NLEKVLYF
+87 NLRKVQYF
-95 QIIDG
+95 QIING
-100 TREEFAQSE
+100 TKAEFAQSE
-109 EVFFQLEII
+109 EVVFRLE
-118 LKKKLDQLEFNLW
+118 LLLTKNPDKLEFTLW
-131 TKGEDLPVTQ
+131 RQGEESPVAQ
-141 NSLPLKGGVDNFRKI
+141 KLLPLEEAENLRQT
-156 GLFLTDWFV
+156 GLLLADWFV
-165 LKTLNFKGVT
+165 EKTLNFKGVSG
-175 ASKIAYTAQKIN
+175 SKIAYTAQKTN
-187 RRKNIMLSSYDGTVQ
+187 QRKNIMLSSYDGTVQ

-247 ILSFPSVFQPLGA
+247 ILSFPLGFQPLGA
-260 SWRMDGESI
+260 SWRKDGKSI

-279 DIYSYNLADAKLEK
+279 DIFSYNLADAKLEK

-306 SPDGKKIAFVS
+306 SPDGQKIAFVS
-317 DSARLNRPQIYVHN
+317 DSARPRRPQIYVHN
-331 ILTHKTERV
+331 ILSHKTERV
-340 TFRGNYNSSP
+340 TFRGSYNSSP

-375 LLTRKH
+375 LLTRRH
-381 VQLTFGRY
+381 LQLTFGRY

-409 KKVSKLYYIS
+409 NNVSKLYYIS

-432 NNITETNPVWSK
+432 NNIAETNPVWSK